1 MDWSHVTVFG
11 GVGIGVVVLLIFV
24 LLLTMRRSER
34 ASLRMPVLMVVFHL
48 LVMVARAFVPEESE
62 PDELLRIVGV
72 FFLTM
77 AAARCSYLLL
87 LRLVVNRVI
96 GGVVPRILRDLIQ
109 ALLFAAAMLVTLHV
123 AGVEPGALFTT
134 SALLT
139 AVVGFALQ
147 DTLGN
152 LFAGLAIQA
161 QQPFRVGDWIQW
173 DDVDDRTGRV
183 VEMNWRA
190 VKVVTLEHVEMTV
203 PNSTLAKSALRNFS
217 APTKEARRKVYVYA
231 PTTISPTQ
239 IKQALLAAIEEVD
252 GVLLTPQT
260 SVLVHEFTERG
271 VEYEVRYF
279 IREFDRRDTIAGE
292 VRMRLWY
299 ALDRLG
305 VEIPAP
311 MRTVRLHEVTEETLE
326 HEKEA
331 KVDSREDALRHVD
344 FLDALPQ
351 EALHQLAEQ
360 TARRLFAPGEPI
372 IREGDHGDEL
382 FIVLRGQVRVHLG
395 SGRQRREV
403 SRLGPG
409 QFFGEMSL
417 MTGAM
422 RTASV
427 SAATEVDLMV
437 IGKNAFQPVLET
449 APELAETISS
459 VLTERNVEL
468 MSNDERKSSHGNLPA
483 PSSGVLLGR
492 IKKFFSLNSDSDD
505 STKKK

>member
-1 MDWSHVTVFG
+1 MFG
-11 GVGIGVVVLLIFV
+11 GVGIGVVVLLILV
-24 LLLTMRRSER
+24 LVLTMRRAER
-34 ASLRMPVLMVVFHL
+34 GLLRVPVLMVVFHL

-62 PDELLRIVGV
+62 PDELLRVVGV
-72 FFLTM
+72 FFLSM
-77 AAARCSYLLL
+77 AAARCGYLLL

-96 GGVVPRILRDLIQ
+96 GGDVPRILRDLIQ

-173 DDVDDRTGRV
+173 DDGDDRTGRV

-217 APTKEARRKVYVYA
+217 APTKDARRKVYIYA

-239 IKQALLAAIEEVD
+239 IKKTLLSAIEEVD

-331 KVDSREDALRHVD
+331 QVDSREDALRHVD
-344 FLDALPQ
+344 FLDALPT

-395 SGRQRREV
+395 SGKRRREV

-437 IGKNAFQPVLET
+437 IGKRAFQPVLET

-459 VLTERNVEL
+459 VLTERSAEL
-468 MSNDERKSSHGNLPA
+468 MSNDEGKSSHGNLPA

-492 IKKFFSLNSDSDD
+492 IKKFFSLTSDSGDPENE
-505 STKKK
+505 K

>member
-1 MDWSHVTVFG
+1 MDWNHVTVFG
-11 GVGIGVVVLLIFV
+11 GAGIGLVVLLV
-24 LLLTMRRSER
+24 LALALVLRRSER
-34 ASLRMPVLMVVFHL
+34 KSLRIPTLMIAFHL
-48 LVMVARAFVPEESE
+48 IVMVGRAFVPQHSD
-62 PDELLRIVGV
+62 PDKLLRIVGV
-72 FFLTM
+72 FFLSM
-77 AAARCSYLLL
+77 AAARCIFLLL

-96 GGVVPRILRDLIQ
+96 GGVVPRILRDLVQ
-109 ALLFAAAMLVTLHV
+109 ALLFGAGMLVTLHV

-161 QQPFRVGDWIQW
+161 EQPFHVGDWIQW

-203 PNSTLAKSALRNFS
+203 PNGTLAKSALRNFS
-217 APTKEARRKVYVYA
+217 APTKDARRKVYVYA
-231 PTTISPTQ
+231 PASISPSL
-239 IKQALLAAIEEVD
+239 IKSALLKAIDQVD
-252 GVLLTPQT
+252 GVITLPQT
-260 SVLVHEFTERG
+260 TVLVHEFTERG

-279 IREFDRRDTIAGE
+279 IREFDRRDLIAGE
-292 VRMRLWY
+292 VRLRLWY

-326 HEKEA
+326 HEEEA
-331 KVDSREDALRHVD
+331 RVDGREDALRHVD
-344 FLDALPQ
+344 FLDALPK
-351 EALHQLAEQ
+351 EALHLLAEQ
-360 TARRLFAPGEPI
+360 TTRRLFAPGEPI
-372 IREGDHGDEL
+372 IRQGDHGEEL
-382 FIVLRGQVRVHLG
+382 FIVLRGEVRVELG
-395 SGRQRREV
+395 TGAQRREV

-427 SAATEVDLMV
+427 SAETEVDVMV
-437 IGKNAFQPVLET
+437 IGKNAFQPVLDTEP
-449 APELAETISS
+449 ALAETISAI
-459 VLTERNVEL
+459 LTERSAKL
-468 MSNDERKSSHGNLPA
+468 MSADERTSSHGNLPA

-492 IKKFFSLNSDSDD
+492 IEKFFSLSSGD
-505 STKKK
+505 K